1 MPPKRAL
8 KKTAEA
14 ALLLEDPHVEVYMR
28 KSAKWNERTTATYK
42 RQAQVQLIL
51 ASLAR
56 QTEECNRELN
66 IVYTNAHLLSS
77 LRIGEYRQRTNPL
90 PPVAPVKKTRGKR
103 DGAAK
108 GASRSQVDENSTEA
122 LIAAMDERKRIK
134 VSTALVNHFKLSN
147 AEYSPSGAQSGT
159 LGGTHNSSN
168 SNPVTPPAVGVSQS
182 ALHMFSVSA
191 TRTSA
196 DTMHSF
202 HSGLPV
208 QFDSAGPGA
217 EQHRRPRDV
226 PQELWDEICK
236 LRLQRI
242 SLEERSI
249 ELMRAMEINLARF
262 DRLMQMQGIN
272 SYTIE
277 ALGHA
282 LELIK
287 QKA

>member
-103 DGAAK
+103 DGADK

-122 LIAAMDERKRIK
+122 LI
-134 VSTALVNHFKLSN
+134 
-147 AEYSPSGAQSGT
+147 